1 MKKTPLILSII
12 ALILALAAVVL
23 SVVNPKFEKK
33 KTSEPADITNPDA
46 ITAQAGDIVY
56 LQLDSLIVNYDMYN
70 DLMTAF
76 QTKVQGIQDDLAKRG
91 RRLESDAKAFEN
103 QYQKGLLTRSAAEEQ
118 SNKLAQRQQNLQN
131 DAAKKDQEIQE
142 EQAVLN
148 NKVYYAVKD
157 FIEKYNEEHQFALI
171 LTTSA
176 ATNTVLNVNPGL
188 DITADVLK
196 GLNEEYIKNRS
207 ISEPIPVRT

>member
-1 MKKTPLILSII
+1 M
-12 ALILALAAVVL
+12 LA
-23 SVVNPKFEKK
+23 SRQQQNPMMMQQGGDGPSTLGKLFDAWGIKFD
-33 KTSEPADITNPDA
+33 TSK
-46 ITAQAGDIVY
+46 ITAVAGDIVY

-76 QTKVQGIQDDLAKRG
+76 QNKVQGIQDDLQKRQ
-91 RRLESDAKAFEN
+91 RKLESDAKAFEN

-118 SNKLAQRQQNLQN
+118 SNKLAQRQQNLQT

-148 NKVYYAVKD
+148 NQVYYAVKD

-207 ISEPIPVRT
+207 ISE

>member
-12 ALILALAAVVL
+12 ALVLALAAVIL
-23 SVVNPKFEKK
+23 SVVNPKFDKK
-33 KTSEPADITNPDA
+33 KTGEPADLTDTEA
-46 ITAQAGDIVY
+46 ITATAGDIVY

-91 RRLESDAKAFEN
+91 RRLESDAKAFES

-207 ISEPIPVRT
+207 VSE

>member
-33 KTSEPADITNPDA
+33 KTSEPADLTNPDA

-207 ISEPIPVRT
+207 ISE

>member
-12 ALILALAAVVL
+12 ALVCSVCAAVMSIVR
-23 SVVNPKFEKK
+23 PDFAKK
-33 KTSEPADITNPDA
+33 KTATEAMDINDTSK
-46 ITAQAGDIVY
+46 ITAVAGDIVY
-56 LQLDSLIVNYDMYN
+56 VQLDSLIANYDMFN

-91 RRLESDAKAFEN
+91 RKLESDAKAFEN

-131 DAAKKDQEIQE
+131 DAAKMEAQMQE

-148 NKVYYAVKD
+148 NQVYYAVKD

-188 DITADVLK
+188 DVTAEVLK
-196 GLNEEYIKNRS
+196 GLNEEYIKNRNV
-207 ISEPIPVRT
+207 SE

>member
-12 ALILALAAVVL
+12 ALVLALAAVIL
-23 SVVNPKFEKK
+23 SVVNPKFDKK
-33 KTSEPADITNPDA
+33 KTGEPADLTNTEA
-46 ITAQAGDIVY
+46 ITATAGDIVY

-157 FIEKYNEEHQFALI
+157 FIERYNEEHQFALI

-176 ATNTVLNVNPGL
+176 ATNTVLNENPGL

-207 ISEPIPVRT
+207 ISE

>member
-12 ALILALAAVVL
+12 ALVVAVAAAVL
-23 SVVNPKFEKK
+23 SVVNPKFDKK
-33 KTSEPADITNPDA
+33 KTSESVDLTDTGN
-46 ITAQAGDIVY
+46 ITAVAGDIVY

-76 QTKVQGIQDDLAKRG
+76 QNKVQGIQDDLQKRQ

-118 SNKLAQRQQNLQN
+118 SNKLAQRQQSLQN
-131 DAAKKDQEIQE
+131 DAAKKDAEIQE

-148 NKVYYAVKD
+148 NQVYYAVKD

-171 LTTSA
+171 LTTST

-196 GLNEEYIKNRS
+196 GLNEEYIKNRNV
-207 ISEPIPVRT
+207 SE

>member
-12 ALILALAAVVL
+12 ALVLALAAVIL
-23 SVVNPKFEKK
+23 SVVNPKFDKK
-33 KTSEPADITNPDA
+33 KTGEPADLTDTEA
-46 ITAQAGDIVY
+46 ITATAGDIVY

-157 FIEKYNEEHQFALI
+157 FIERYNEDHQFALI

-176 ATNTVLNVNPGL
+176 ATNTVLNENPGL

-207 ISEPIPVRT
+207 ISE

>member
-12 ALILALAAVVL
+12 ALVLALAAVVL
-23 SVVNPKFEKK
+23 SIVNPKFDKK
-33 KTSEPADITNPDA
+33 KPGEPADLTDTSK
-46 ITAQAGDIVY
+46 ITAVAGDIVY

-76 QTKVQGIQDDLAKRG
+76 QNKVQGIQDDLQKRQ
-91 RRLESDAKAFEN
+91 RKLESDAKAFEN

-118 SNKLAQRQQNLQN
+118 SNKLAQRQQNLQT

-148 NKVYYAVKD
+148 NQVYYAVKD
-157 FIEKYNEEHQFALI
+157 FIEKYNEEHQFSLI

-176 ATNTVLNVNPGL
+176 GTNTVLNVNPGL

-196 GLNEEYIKNRS
+196 GLNEEYIKNRNV
-207 ISEPIPVRT
+207 SE

>member
-12 ALILALAAVVL
+12 ALVLALAAVIL
-23 SVVNPKFEKK
+23 SVVNPKFDKK
-33 KTSEPADITNPDA
+33 KTGEPADLTDTEA
-46 ITAQAGDIVY
+46 ITATAGDIVY

-157 FIEKYNEEHQFALI
+157 FIERYNEEHQFALI

-176 ATNTVLNVNPGL
+176 ATNTVLNENPGL

-207 ISEPIPVRT
+207 ISE

>member
-12 ALILALAAVVL
+12 ALVVAIAAAVL
-23 SVVNPKFEKK
+23 SVVHPNFDKK
-33 KTSEPADITNPDA
+33 KSNEPVDLTDTGK
-46 ITAQAGDIVY
+46 ITAVAGDIVY

-91 RRLESDAKAFEN
+91 RKLESDAKAFES

-118 SNKLAQRQQNLQN
+118 SNKLQQRQQNLQN

-148 NKVYYAVKD
+148 NRVYYAVKE

-176 ATNTVLNVNPGL
+176 GTNTVLNVNPGL
-188 DITADVLK
+188 DVTADVLK
-196 GLNEEYIKNRS
+196 GLNEEYIKNRNV
-207 ISEPIPVRT
+207 SE

>member
-12 ALILALAAVVL
+12 ALVLACAAVAL

-33 KTSEPADITNPDA
+33 KAGEPSLVTDA
-46 ITAQAGDIVY
+46 SNITAVAGDIVY
-56 LQLDSLIVNYDMYN
+56 LQLDSLIMNYDMYN

-76 QTKVQGIQDDLAKRG
+76 QNKVQGIQDDLAKRS
-91 RRLESDAKAFEN
+91 RKLESDAKAFEN

-148 NKVYYAVKD
+148 NQVYYAVKD
-157 FIEKYNEEHQFALI
+157 FIERYNEEHQYALI

-176 ATNTVLNVNPGL
+176 GTNTILNVNPGL

-196 GLNEEYIKNRS
+196 GLNEEYIKNRN
-207 ISEPIPVRT
+207 ISD

>member
-12 ALILALAAVVL
+12 ALVLALAAVIL
-23 SVVNPKFEKK
+23 SVVNPKFDKK
-33 KTSEPADITNPDA
+33 KTGEPADLTDTEA
-46 ITAQAGDIVY
+46 ITATAGDIVY

-157 FIEKYNEEHQFALI
+157 FIERYNEEHQFALI

-207 ISEPIPVRT
+207 VSE

>member
-12 ALILALAAVVL
+12 ALVCSVCAAVMSIVR
-23 SVVNPKFEKK
+23 PDFAKK
-33 KTSEPADITNPDA
+33 KTATEAMDINDTSK
-46 ITAQAGDIVY
+46 ITAVAGDIVY
-56 LQLDSLIVNYDMYN
+56 VQLDSLIANYDMFN

-91 RRLESDAKAFEN
+91 RKLESDAKAFEN

-118 SNKLAQRQQNLQN
+118 SNKLTQRQQNLQN
-131 DAAKKDQEIQE
+131 DAAKMEAQMQE

-148 NKVYYAVKD
+148 NQVYYAVKD

-188 DITADVLK
+188 DVTAEVLK
-196 GLNEEYIKNRS
+196 GLNEEYIKNRNV
-207 ISEPIPVRT
+207 SE

>member
-207 ISEPIPVRT
+207 ISE

>member
-12 ALILALAAVVL
+12 ALVLACAAVAL

-33 KTSEPADITNPDA
+33 KAGEPSLVTDA
-46 ITAQAGDIVY
+46 SNITAVAGDIVY
-56 LQLDSLIVNYDMYN
+56 LQLDSLIMNYDMYN

-76 QTKVQGIQDDLAKRG
+76 QNKVQGIQDDLAKRS
-91 RRLESDAKAFEN
+91 RQLESDAKAFEN

-148 NKVYYAVKD
+148 NQVYYAVKD
-157 FIEKYNEEHQFALI
+157 FIERYNEEHQYALI

-176 ATNTVLNVNPGL
+176 GTNTVLNVNPGL

-196 GLNEEYIKNRS
+196 GLNEEYIKNRN
-207 ISEPIPVRT
+207 ISD

>member
-12 ALILALAAVVL
+12 ALVLALAAVIL
-23 SVVNPKFEKK
+23 SVVNPKFDKK
-33 KTSEPADITNPDA
+33 KTSEPADLTNTDA
-46 ITAQAGDIVY
+46 ITATAGDIVY

-91 RRLESDAKAFEN
+91 RRLESDAKAFES

-207 ISEPIPVRT
+207 ISE